1 MLVEAMKRT
10 SVPGAVAAIA
20 DDLEGLDREATFEP
34 GNVFLAVAP
43 DAQLQPIAD
52 SALTTDTPTPC
63 RPPET
68 L

>member
-1 MLVEAMKRT
+1 MKCT
-10 SVPGAVAAIA
+10 SVPRRSVVPVTASGATGTPWRNSIWCT
-20 DDLEGLDREATFEP
+20 LPLRQMRSFSHS
-34 GNVFLAVAP
+34 
-43 DAQLQPIAD
+43 D

>member
-1 MLVEAMKRT
+1 
-10 SVPGAVAAIA
+10 VPVSSPQSPDLPAGIRDAVAEA
-20 DDLEGLDREATFEP
+20 DLVDLAF
-34 GNVFLAVAP
+34 AP
-43 DAQLQPIAD
+43 TTSFSQTD